1 MVPGQ
6 HKHESDG
13 SAVED
18 EIVLKV
24 GMLGDAQIGKTTLM
38 VRYVFGEYD
47 PNIVQ
52 TLGLNYLEKSVH
64 LRNTRIRFSVW
75 DLGGEREFLSMLPL
89 VCAESAVILFMFDLT
104 QRRSL
109 NSIEQWY
116 RQARAFNST
125 ATPILVGTKYDQFA
139 DEAFTSKEEQAII
152 TKRARQI
159 ARAMRS
165 SLVFCSSLR
174 SINVQRIFKIAL
186 SKTFDLKPNFEEIT
200 GFGEPILEFVNV

>member
-1 MVPGQ
+1 MSPGQ
-6 HKHESDG
+6 HKHESDD
-13 SAVED
+13 SAIED
-18 EIVLKV
+18 EIVLKI

-64 LRNTRIRFSVW
+64 LRNTRVRFSVW

-139 DEAFTSKEEQAII
+139 NEEFTSKEEQAVI